1 MSTLLKNGDLLR
13 ISEPQAGC
21 APRRLENNEEGFVQE
36 WELCVFQIG
45 SVAAGKIKAGAVKE
59 LDVVPPTLC

>member
-1 MSTLLKNGDLLR
+1 MSTLLKHGDLLR

-45 SVAAGKIKAGAVKE
+45 SVAAGKIKIGV
-59 LDVVPPTLC
+59 